1 MKETMEKEE
10 NTVTLS
16 ELIKREK
23 EMQKE
28 IFFHFTRK
36 GNQEDIEKK
45 GLDPKAKKENAVAN
59 DNQTPVVY
67 FSEGLD
73 GMFETLNTW
82 VRYEY
87 YVKVQEKREEGKSNV
102 KFGNEEID
110 SKILEEVH
118 EKMYNDLKDRMY
130 YSIDLE
136 EGVDYLKD
144 DVDDKKI
151 DFKTRNMPEII
162 IKDVKWQ
169 YGDGEYG
176 NFDDIKQER
185 WNRNTIK
192 GKVIEPEKL
201 TKVISEKGDIDALT
215 VVIEQYER
223 YDNDSKEKL
232 KELSDLVNY
241 CKEKIK
247 EEKEVSTKE
256 GLEDDNKDIRKT
268 LISQVC
274 DKFADIE
281 QMDIIKKTIENDEKK
296 LMIQDKSNEDK
307 KNEIGR

>member
-1 MKETMEKEE
+1 MKEKGE

-102 KFGNEEID
+102 KFGSEEID
-110 SKILEEVH
+110 PKILEEVH

-223 YDNDSKEKL
+223 YDNNSKEKL

-241 CKEKIK
+241 CKEKIRG
-247 EEKEVSTKE
+247 EKEVSTKE
-256 GLEDDNKDIRKT
+256 DSEDTNKDIRKT

>member
-1 MKETMEKEE
+1 MKKIIEKEE

-16 ELIKREK
+16 ELINREK
-23 EMQKE
+23 EMKKG
-28 IFFHFTRK
+28 FFLHFTRK
-36 GNQEDIEKK
+36 KNQEDIEKK

-67 FSEGLD
+67 FSECLD

-87 YVKVQEKREEGKSNV
+87 YKKVEEKRKERIINV
-102 KFGNEEID
+102 KFGSEEID
-110 SKILEEVH
+110 PKILEEVH

-144 DVDDKKI
+144 DIDDKKI
-151 DFKTRNMPEII
+151 DLKTRNIPEFIT
-162 IKDVKWQ
+162 KDVKWQ
-169 YGDGEYG
+169 YGDGEYSDF
-176 NFDDIKQER
+176 NDVKQER

-201 TKVISEKGDIDALT
+201 TKVISENRDIDALT

-223 YDNDSKEKL
+223 YDNNSKEKL

-241 CKEKIK
+241 CKDKIR
-247 EEKEVSTKE
+247 EEKEFSIKE
-256 GLEDDNKDIRKT
+256 DSGDNNKDIRKT
-268 LISQVC
+268 LISQVY
-274 DKFADIE
+274 DKFTDVE
-281 QMDIIKKTIENDEKK
+281 QMNIIEKTIENDEKELK
-296 LMIQDKSNEDK
+296 IQDKSNEDK
-307 KNEIGR
+307 ENEIGR

>member
-1 MKETMEKEE
+1 MKEKGKGA
-10 NTVTLS
+10 VTLS

-59 DNQTPVVY
+59 DNKTPVVY

-82 VRYEY
+82 VRFEY
-87 YVKVQEKREEGKSNV
+87 YMKVQEKRRAGIDV
-102 KFGNEEID
+102 KLGNEEID
-110 SKILEEVH
+110 PEILEEVH

-151 DFKTRNMPEII
+151 DFKTRNMPEFI

-169 YGDGEYG
+169 YVDGEYS

-201 TKVISEKGDIDALT
+201 TKVISEKGDVDALT

-241 CKEKIK
+241 CKEKIR
-247 EEKEVSTKE
+247 EE
-256 GLEDDNKDIRKT
+256 KDIRKT
-268 LISQVC
+268 LIRQIY
-274 DKFADIE
+274 DKFKDIE
-281 QMDIIKKTIENDEKK
+281 QMRIVEKTLENDEK
-296 LMIQDKSNEDK
+296 N
-307 KNEIGR
+307 

>member
-1 MKETMEKEE
+1 MKEKGG
-10 NTVTLS
+10 VTLS

-28 IFFHFTRK
+28 IFLHFTRK
-36 GNQEDIEKK
+36 VNQEDIEKK

-82 VRYEY
+82 VRFEY
-87 YVKVQEKREEGKSNV
+87 YMKVQEKRRAGIDV
-102 KFGNEEID
+102 KLGNEVID
-110 SKILEEVH
+110 PEILEEVH

-136 EGVDYLKD
+136 ERVDYLKED
-144 DVDDKKI
+144 IDDKKI
-151 DFKTRNMPEII
+151 DLKTRNIPEFI

-169 YGDGEYG
+169 YGDGEYS

-241 CKEKIK
+241 CKEKIR

-256 GLEDDNKDIRKT
+256 GLEDANKDIRKT
-268 LISQVC
+268 LISQVY
-274 DKFADIE
+274 DKFTDIE
-281 QMDIIKKTIENDEKK
+281 QMHIVEKTLENDEKE

-307 KNEIGR
+307 ENEIGR

>member
-1 MKETMEKEE
+1 MKEIMEKEE

-16 ELIKREK
+16 ELINREK
-23 EMQKE
+23 EMKKR
-28 IFFHFTRK
+28 FFLHFTRK
-36 GNQEDIEKK
+36 KNQEDIEKK

-59 DNQTPVVY
+59 DKETPVIY

-87 YVKVQEKREEGKSNV
+87 YNKVQERRREGIDV

-110 SKILEEVH
+110 PKILEEVH

-136 EGVDYLKD
+136 EGIDYLED
-144 DVDDKKI
+144 DIDDKKI
-151 DFKTRNMPEII
+151 DLKTRNIPEFII
-162 IKDVKWQ
+162 RDAKWQ
-169 YGDGEYG
+169 YGDGEYSDF
-176 NFDDIKQER
+176 NDVKQER

-223 YDNDSKEKL
+223 YDNDSREKL

-241 CKEKIK
+241 CKEKIR

-256 GLEDDNKDIRKT
+256 NLGDKNKDIKKRI
-268 LISQVC
+268 ISEVY
-274 DKFADIE
+274 DKFTDVE
-281 QMDIIKKTIENDEKK
+281 QISIVEKTIENDEKEFILEDISK
-296 LMIQDKSNEDK
+296 DDKE
-307 KNEIGR
+307 EEMGR

>member
-1 MKETMEKEE
+1 MKEIEK

-23 EMQKE
+23 EMRKE
-28 IFFHFTRK
+28 FFLHFTRK

-82 VRYEY
+82 VRFEY
-87 YVKVQEKREEGKSNV
+87 YMKVQEKRKERIIDV
-102 KFGNEEID
+102 KFGSDEID
-110 SKILEEVH
+110 PKILEEVH

-144 DVDDKKI
+144 DIDDKKI
-151 DFKTRNMPEII
+151 DLKTRNIPEFI

-169 YGDGEYG
+169 YGDGEYS

-215 VVIEQYER
+215 VVIE
-223 YDNDSKEKL
+223 
-232 KELSDLVNY
+232 
-241 CKEKIK
+241 
-247 EEKEVSTKE
+247 
-256 GLEDDNKDIRKT
+256 
-268 LISQVC
+268 
-274 DKFADIE
+274 
-281 QMDIIKKTIENDEKK
+281 
-296 LMIQDKSNEDK
+296 
-307 KNEIGR
+307 

>member
-1 MKETMEKEE
+1 MKEKGE
-10 NTVTLS
+10 NTVTLN

-102 KFGNEEID
+102 KFGSEEID
-110 SKILEEVH
+110 PKILEEVH

-151 DFKTRNMPEII
+151 DFKTRNMPEFI

-169 YGDGEYG
+169 YGDGEYS

-223 YDNDSKEKL
+223 YDNNSKEKL

-241 CKEKIK
+241 CKEKIRG
-247 EEKEVSTKE
+247 EKEVSTKE
-256 GLEDDNKDIRKT
+256 DSEDTNKDIRKT

>member
-1 MKETMEKEE
+1 
-10 NTVTLS
+10 
-16 ELIKREK
+16 
-23 EMQKE
+23 
-28 IFFHFTRK
+28 
-36 GNQEDIEKK
+36 
-45 GLDPKAKKENAVAN
+45 
-59 DNQTPVVY
+59 
-67 FSEGLD
+67 
-73 GMFETLNTW
+73 MFETLNTW
-82 VRYEY
+82 VKYEY
-87 YVKVQEKREEGKSNV
+87 YMKVKEKRKEGKINA
-102 KFGNEEID
+102 KFGSDEID
-110 SKILEEVH
+110 PKILEEVH

-151 DFKTRNMPEII
+151 DFKTRNMPEFI

-169 YGDGEYG
+169 YGDGEYS

-201 TKVISEKGDIDALT
+201 TKVISEKGDVDALT

-241 CKEKIK
+241 CKEKIR
-247 EEKEVSTKE
+247 EE
-256 GLEDDNKDIRKT
+256 KDIRKT
-268 LISQVC
+268 LIRQIY
-274 DKFADIE
+274 DKFKDIE
-281 QMDIIKKTIENDEKK
+281 QMRIVEKTLENDEKK
-296 LMIQDKSNEDK
+296 LMVQDKSNEDK
-307 KNEIGR
+307 ENEIGR

>member
-10 NTVTLS
+10 NIVTLS
-16 ELIKREK
+16 ELINREK
-23 EMQKE
+23 EMKKG
-28 IFFHFTRK
+28 FFLHFTRK
-36 GNQEDIEKK
+36 KNQEDIEKK

-87 YVKVQEKREEGKSNV
+87 YKKVEEKRKERIINV
-102 KFGNEEID
+102 KFGSEEID
-110 SKILEEVH
+110 PKILEEVH

-144 DVDDKKI
+144 DIDDKKI
-151 DFKTRNMPEII
+151 DLKTRNIPEFI
-162 IKDVKWQ
+162 IKDAKWQ
-169 YGDGEYG
+169 YGDGEYS

-201 TKVISEKGDIDALT
+201 TKVILEKGDIDALN

-223 YDNDSKEKL
+223 YDNNSKEKL

-241 CKEKIK
+241 CKEKIR

-256 GLEDDNKDIRKT
+256 DSGDTNKDIRKT
-268 LISQVC
+268 LISQVY
-274 DKFADIE
+274 DKFTDVE
-281 QMDIIKKTIENDEKK
+281 QMNIIEKIIENDEKEFMLEDISK
-296 LMIQDKSNEDK
+296 DDKE
-307 KNEIGR
+307 NEIGR

>member
-10 NTVTLS
+10 NTITLS
-16 ELIKREK
+16 ELINREK
-23 EMQKE
+23 EMKKR
-28 IFFHFTRK
+28 FFLHFTRK
-36 GNQEDIEKK
+36 KNQEDIEKK

-59 DNQTPVVY
+59 DKETPVIY

-87 YVKVQEKREEGKSNV
+87 YNKVQERRREGIDV

-110 SKILEEVH
+110 PKILEEVH

-136 EGVDYLKD
+136 EGIDYLED
-144 DVDDKKI
+144 DIDDKKI
-151 DFKTRNMPEII
+151 DLKTRNIPEFII
-162 IKDVKWQ
+162 REAKWQ
-169 YGDGEYG
+169 YGDGEYSDF
-176 NFDDIKQER
+176 NDVKQER
-185 WNRNTIK
+185 WNRNMIK

-201 TKVISEKGDIDALT
+201 TKVISEKGDIDALN

-223 YDNDSKEKL
+223 YDNNSKEKL

-241 CKEKIK
+241 CKEKIR
-247 EEKEVSTKE
+247 EEKEVSIKE
-256 GLEDDNKDIRKT
+256 GLEDTNKDIKKR
-268 LISQVC
+268 LISEVY
-274 DKFADIE
+274 DKFTDVE
-281 QMDIIKKTIENDEKK
+281 QISIVEKTIENDEKEFMLEDISK
-296 LMIQDKSNEDK
+296 DDKEE
-307 KNEIGR
+307 EIGR

>member
-1 MKETMEKEE
+1 MKKIIEKEE
-10 NTVTLS
+10 NTITLS
-16 ELIKREK
+16 ELINREK
-23 EMQKE
+23 EMKKN
-28 IFFHFTRK
+28 FFLHFTRK
-36 GNQEDIEKK
+36 KNQEDIEKN

-59 DNQTPVVY
+59 DKETPVIY

-87 YVKVQEKREEGKSNV
+87 YNKVQERRREGIDV

-110 SKILEEVH
+110 PKILEEVH

-136 EGVDYLKD
+136 EGIDYLED
-144 DVDDKKI
+144 DIDDKKI
-151 DFKTRNMPEII
+151 DLKTRNIPEFII
-162 IKDVKWQ
+162 REAKWQ
-169 YGDGEYG
+169 YGDGEYSDF
-176 NFDDIKQER
+176 NDVKQER

-201 TKVISEKGDIDALT
+201 TKVISEKGDIDALN

-223 YDNDSKEKL
+223 YDNNSKEKL
-232 KELSDLVNY
+232 KKLSDLVNY
-241 CKEKIK
+241 CKEKIR

-256 GLEDDNKDIRKT
+256 DSGDTNKDIKKR
-268 LISQVC
+268 LISEVY
-274 DKFADIE
+274 DKFTDVE
-281 QMDIIKKTIENDEKK
+281 QISIVEKTIENDEKEFILEDISK
-296 LMIQDKSNEDK
+296 DDKEE
-307 KNEIGR
+307 EIGR

>member
-1 MKETMEKEE
+1 
-10 NTVTLS
+10 
-16 ELIKREK
+16 
-23 EMQKE
+23 MQ
-28 IFFHFTRK
+28 
-36 GNQEDIEKK
+36 N
-45 GLDPKAKKENAVAN
+45 
-59 DNQTPVVY
+59 
-67 FSEGLD
+67 
-73 GMFETLNTW
+73 
-82 VRYEY
+82 
-87 YVKVQEKREEGKSNV
+87 
-102 KFGNEEID
+102 
-110 SKILEEVH
+110 
-118 EKMYNDLKDRMY
+118 
-130 YSIDLE
+130 
-136 EGVDYLKD
+136 
-144 DVDDKKI
+144 
-151 DFKTRNMPEII
+151 
-162 IKDVKWQ
+162 
-169 YGDGEYG
+169 G

-201 TKVISEKGDIDALT
+201 TKVISEKGDIDALN

-241 CKEKIK
+241 CKEKIRG
-247 EEKEVSTKE
+247 EKEVSTKE
-256 GLEDDNKDIRKT
+256 DSEDTNKDIRKT

>member
-1 MKETMEKEE
+1 MKEKGKGA
-10 NTVTLS
+10 VTLS

-87 YVKVQEKREEGKSNV
+87 YVKVQEKRNEGNSNV
-102 KFGNEEID
+102 KFGSEEID
-110 SKILEEVH
+110 PKILEEVH

-169 YGDGEYG
+169 YGDGEYS

-215 VVIEQYER
+215 VVIEKYER
-223 YDNDSKEKL
+223 YDNDLKEKL
-232 KELSDLVNY
+232 KELSDLINY
-241 CKEKIK
+241 CKEKIR

-256 GLEDDNKDIRKT
+256 GLGDENKDIRKT
-268 LISQVC
+268 LISQVY
-274 DKFADIE
+274 DKFKDIE
-281 QMDIIKKTIENDEKK
+281 QMRIVEKTFENDEKK
-296 LMIQDKSNEDK
+296 LMVQDKSNEDK
-307 KNEIGR
+307 ENEIGR

>member
-1 MKETMEKEE
+1 MKKQVIAVILLVIAAVSFADTNSSAK
-10 NTVTLS
+10 
-16 ELIKREK
+16 
-23 EMQKE
+23 
-28 IFFHFTRK
+28 
-36 GNQEDIEKK
+36 NQEDIEKK

-59 DNQTPVVY
+59 DKETPVIY

-87 YVKVQEKREEGKSNV
+87 YNKVQERRREGIDV

-110 SKILEEVH
+110 PKILEEVH

-136 EGVDYLKD
+136 EGIDYLED
-144 DVDDKKI
+144 DIDDKKI
-151 DFKTRNMPEII
+151 DLKTRNIPEFII
-162 IKDVKWQ
+162 REAKWQ
-169 YGDGEYG
+169 YGDGEYS

-223 YDNDSKEKL
+223 YDNDSREKL

-241 CKEKIK
+241 CKEKIR

-256 GLEDDNKDIRKT
+256 DSRDTNKDIKKR
-268 LISQVC
+268 LISQVY
-274 DKFADIE
+274 DKFTDVE
-281 QMDIIKKTIENDEKK
+281 QISIVEKTIENDEKEFILEDISK
-296 LMIQDKSNEDK
+296 DDKEE
-307 KNEIGR
+307 EIGR

>member
-1 MKETMEKEE
+1 MKEIMEKEE

-16 ELIKREK
+16 ELINREK
-23 EMQKE
+23 EMKKN
-28 IFFHFTRK
+28 FFLHFTRK
-36 GNQEDIEKK
+36 KNQEDIEKK

-59 DNQTPVVY
+59 DNQTPVIY

-87 YVKVQEKREEGKSNV
+87 YNKVQERRREGIDV

-110 SKILEEVH
+110 PKILEEVH

-136 EGVDYLKD
+136 EGIDYLED
-144 DVDDKKI
+144 DIDDKKI
-151 DFKTRNMPEII
+151 DLKTRNIPEFII
-162 IKDVKWQ
+162 RDAKWQ
-169 YGDGEYG
+169 YGDGEYSDF
-176 NFDDIKQER
+176 NYVKQER

-223 YDNDSKEKL
+223 YDNDSREKL

-241 CKEKIK
+241 CKEKIR

-256 GLEDDNKDIRKT
+256 DSRDTNKDIKKR
-268 LISQVC
+268 LISEVY
-274 DKFADIE
+274 DKFTDVE
-281 QMDIIKKTIENDEKK
+281 QISIVEKIIENDEKEFMLEDISK
-296 LMIQDKSNEDK
+296 DDKED
-307 KNEIGR
+307 EIGR

>member
-102 KFGNEEID
+102 KFGSEEID
-110 SKILEEVH
+110 PKILEEVH

-130 YSIDLE
+130 YSIDL
-136 EGVDYLKD
+136 
-144 DVDDKKI
+144 
-151 DFKTRNMPEII
+151 
-162 IKDVKWQ
+162 KDVKWQ

-223 YDNDSKEKL
+223 YDNDLKEKL

-241 CKEKIK
+241 CKEKIR
-247 EEKEVSTKE
+247 EE
-256 GLEDDNKDIRKT
+256 KDIRKT
-268 LISQVC
+268 LISQVHY
-274 DKFADIE
+274 KFKDVE

-296 LMIQDKSNEDK
+296 LMIQGKSNEDK
-307 KNEIGR
+307 ENEIGR